1 MDSFARLFVCCG
13 GMAYRYFEV
22 ALLQLSDDFECSRLL
37 RSLIEQ
43 ADGTAVRV
51 NICGAVTV
59 FEI

>member
-1 MDSFARLFVCCG
+1 
-13 GMAYRYFEV
+13 MAYRYFEV
-22 ALLQLSDDFECSRLL
+22 ALLQLSDGFECPRLL

-43 ADGTAVRV
+43 LDGTGIRV